1 MLPDIHRRI
10 VNAKYIFERATG
22 IQTEDAEMSLSIALL
37 LAHDAIELLM
47 LAVLAQDMQRQM
59 LHPYPRQDQEA
70 RVVSD
75 KSDAAAPRRGIPADV
90 EIATKMARSR

>member
-1 MLPDIHRRI
+1 MPVHPLPVIGDPRCHP
-10 VNAKYIFERATG
+10 
-22 IQTEDAEMSLSIALL
+22 
-37 LAHDAIELLM
+37 
-47 LAVLAQDMQRQM
+47 AQDMQRQM